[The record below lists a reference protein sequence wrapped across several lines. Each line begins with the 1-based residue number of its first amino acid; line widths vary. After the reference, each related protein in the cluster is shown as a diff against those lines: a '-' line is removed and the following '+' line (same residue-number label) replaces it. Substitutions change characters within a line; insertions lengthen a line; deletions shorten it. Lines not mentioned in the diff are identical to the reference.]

1 MRFLV
6 ELIVN
11 GIANRLYELF
21 GYPVYSNNV
30 EQKLN
35 PPCFLVN
42 LVDVSRV
49 QELHDRERRIN
60 LFNIVYFPKQRDN
73 ITEMY
78 NVQEQLMQGMTSISV
93 RGFGLLHGTDITSKI
108 SDGVLN
114 FQVNYNI
121 SLRKITA
128 TDDVLMEVMDFKGG
142 LIK

>member
-1 MRFLV
+1 MV

-21 GYPVYSNNV
+21 GYPVYNNNV

-60 LFNIVYFPKQRDN
+60 LFNIAYFPKQRDN

-93 RGFGLLHGTDITSKI
+93 RGFGRLCFFHIP
-108 SDGVLN
+108 
-114 FQVNYNI
+114 
-121 SLRKITA
+121 
-128 TDDVLMEVMDFKGG
+128 
-142 LIK
+142 

>member
-49 QELHDRERRIN
+49 RSFTTEREELIY
-60 LFNIVYFPKQRDN
+60 L
-73 ITEMY
+73 T
-78 NVQEQLMQGMTSISV
+78 
-93 RGFGLLHGTDITSKI
+93 
-108 SDGVLN
+108 
-114 FQVNYNI
+114 
-121 SLRKITA
+121 
-128 TDDVLMEVMDFKGG
+128 
-142 LIK
+142 